1 MTSITLSLLFIHFLG
16 RKEGEMK
23 AFWDK
28 SEPFLVFFNYYI
40 CKGIF
45 LQCGKVPESAFG
57 LWRVSFVA
65 CQE

>member
-28 SEPFLVFFNYYI
+28 SEPFLVFLITTFATVFFFNAAR
-40 CKGIF
+40 F
-45 LQCGKVPESAFG
+45 LNLPLDSDEF
-57 LWRVSFVA
+57 LL
-65 CQE
+65 